1 MEVTNM
7 TILKK
12 LKDYLEKNQ
21 VRYEVG
27 YHERVYTSQEIAAAM
42 HVPGKELTK
51 VIMVKAD
58 GKMVMLV
65 LPTSYRVDTKK
76 LKKVFQ
82 CKRLGIAKEKDFEEL
97 FPDCEIGA
105 MPPFGNLYN
114 LEVWVDQIL
123 TEDELIV
130 FQAGSHVETL
140 RIKYS
145 DYARL
150 VSPKVG
156 DFSVH
161 L

>member
-1 MEVTNM
+1 M

-21 VRYEVG
+21 VGYEVG
-27 YHERVYTSQEIAAAM
+27 FHERAYTSQEIAATL
-42 HVPGKELTK
+42 HVPGKELAK
-51 VIMVKAD
+51 VVMVKAD

-65 LPTSYRVDTKK
+65 LPASYRVDTKK
-76 LKKVFQ
+76 VKKVLK
-82 CKRLGIAKEKDFEEL
+82 CKRLGIAKEKDFEEV
-97 FPDCEIGA
+97 FPDCEVGA

-114 LEVWVDQIL
+114 LQVWADQVL
-123 TEDELIV
+123 AGDEYIV

-140 RIKYS
+140 KIKYS
-145 DYARL
+145 DYVRL
-150 VSPKVG
+150 VNPKVG

>member
-1 MEVTNM
+1 MEVIAM

-65 LPTSYRVDTKK
+65 LPASYRVDTKK
-76 LKKVFQ
+76 LKKVFK

-123 TEDELIV
+123 TEDEFIV

-150 VSPKVG
+150 VNPRVG

>member
-1 MEVTNM
+1 MEVIAM

-12 LKDYLEKNQ
+12 LKDYLEQNQ

-42 HVPGKELTK
+42 HVPGKELAK
-51 VIMVKAD
+51 VVMVKAD
-58 GKMVMLV
+58 GKMTMLV
-65 LPTSYRVDTKK
+65 LPASYRVDTKK
-76 LKKVFQ
+76 LKKVLE
-82 CKRLGIAKEKDFEEL
+82 CKKLGIAKEKDFEEL
-97 FPDCEIGA
+97 FSDSEIGA

-123 TEDELIV
+123 TEDEFIV

-140 RIKYS
+140 KIKYS
-145 DYARL
+145 DYAQL
-150 VSPKVG
+150 VNPKVG